1 MSLSIKSKIATGIG
15 ILFALLLTMSI
26 MSIVFINLLSTKT
39 ENLLT
44 ANYNTI
50 QYCSEMSDAID
61 EIDANP
67 AALGRFEKN
76 LTAQEANITEAG
88 ENAATQ
94 ELRSYFEQVKNGS
107 RDSTLLHKI
116 NKEIYTIYRLNQQ
129 ALEQKNANALLTAG
143 NARLWLT
150 LLTTIL
156 ILISF
161 TLVVN
166 FPGYIA
172 NPIRLLTEGIKE
184 IAQKNYE
191 KRIYID
197 NKDEF
202 GEMASAFNLMA
213 QKLYEY
219 EHSNISKIMFEKKRV
234 DTIINQMEDAVA
246 GVDAENKIL
255 FINHKAEELFNLKE
269 AEIVG
274 KYAPDIALRNDLLR
288 TVLQKDVKRQP
299 LKIIVDKKE
308 SYFSVDYRMVYNE
321 GISIGEVLT
330 LKDITS
336 FKELDISK
344 TNLLATIS
352 HELKTPISSIKMS
365 ATLMDDNR
373 IGNLNTEQ
381 KDLIKNIDEDA
392 NRLLRITGE
401 LLNMTQLESGNIQL
415 KLQKVAP
422 NVIVTDSVNAI
433 QLQSEQKNLQIKIE
447 CLDDLPQVL
456 ADADKT
462 SWVLINLLT
471 NAIKYSS
478 DHGKVLIKVVAQA
491 NMVEFSVRDF
501 GRGIEGKYLS
511 SIFDRYFKV
520 PGGIEKS
527 STGLGLAISKEF
539 IEAQAGKIWV
549 DSEPGKGSIFSFS
562 LPTEKVG
569 R

>member
-1 MSLSIKSKIATGIG
+1 MSMSIKSKIAIGIG
-15 ILFALLLTMSI
+15 ILFSLLLTLSI
-26 MSIVFINLLSTKT
+26 IAIIFINLLSSKT

-50 QYCSEMSDAID
+50 RYCTEMSDAID

-67 AALGRFEKN
+67 DAISRFEKN
-76 LTAQEANITEAG
+76 LEAQEANITERG

-94 ELRSYFEQVKNGS
+94 QLRSYFDMVKAGN
-107 RDSTLLHKI
+107 RDPALFHKI
-116 NKEIYTIYRLNQQ
+116 NKQIYNIYSLNQQ
-129 ALEQKNANALLTAG
+129 ALERKNTSALETAS
-143 NARLWLT
+143 NARVWLT
-150 LLTTIL
+150 ILTTIL
-156 ILISF
+156 ILISL

-172 NPIRLLTEGIKE
+172 NPIRMLTEGIKE

-213 QKLYEY
+213 KKLYEY
-219 EHSNISKIMFEKKRV
+219 EHSNLSKLMFEKKRV
-234 DTIINQMEDAVA
+234 ETIINQMEDAVT
-246 GVDAENKIL
+246 GVDASNKIL

-269 AEIVG
+269 AEITG

-288 TVLQKDVKRQP
+288 TVLQKDTKRQP
-299 LKIIVDKKE
+299 LKIIIDKKE
-308 SYFSVDYRMVYNE
+308 CYFSVDYRTVYND
-321 GISIGEVLT
+321 GVNIGEVLT

-365 ATLMDDNR
+365 AKLIDDTR
-373 IGNLNTEQ
+373 IGDLNGEQ
-381 KDLIKNIDEDA
+381 KDLIKNINEDA
-392 NRLLRITGE
+392 DRLLRITGE

-415 KLQKVAP
+415 KLQRVSPKD
-422 NVIVTDSVNAI
+422 IITDAVQAVQV
-433 QLQSEQKNLQIKIE
+433 QLEQKNLRLKTDCPE
-447 CLDDLPQVL
+447 NLPMVF
-456 ADADKT
+456 ADQDKT

-471 NAIKYSS
+471 NAIKYSPEGS
-478 DHGKVLIKVVAQA
+478 DVTIKVTQA
-491 NMVEFSVRDF
+491 ANTVSFSVRDN
-501 GRGIEGKYLS
+501 GRGIDEKYLS
-511 SIFDRYFKV
+511 RIFDRYFQV

-539 IEAQAGKIWV
+539 IEAQGGKIEV
-549 DSEPGKGSIFSFS
+549 NSEIGKGSVFIFL
-562 LPTEKVG
+562 LPAAKNAG
-569 R
+569 

>member
-1 MSLSIKSKIATGIG
+1 MSISIKSKIAIGIG
-15 ILFALLLTMSI
+15 ILFSLLLTMSI
-26 MSIVFINLLSTKT
+26 MAIIFINLLSSKT

-50 QYCSEMSDAID
+50 RYCTEMSDAID

-67 AALGRFEKN
+67 DAISRFEKN
-76 LTAQEANITEAG
+76 LEAQEANITERG

-94 ELRSYFEQVKNGS
+94 QLRSYFDQVKAGN
-107 RDSTLLHKI
+107 RDAALFHKI
-116 NKEIYTIYRLNQQ
+116 NKQIYNIYSLNQQ
-129 ALEQKNANALLTAG
+129 ALERKNTSALETAS
-143 NARLWLT
+143 NARVWLT
-150 LLTTIL
+150 VLTTIL
-156 ILISF
+156 ILISL

-172 NPIRLLTEGIKE
+172 NPIRMLTEGIKE

-213 QKLYEY
+213 KKLYEY
-219 EHSNISKIMFEKKRV
+219 EHSNLSKLMFEKKRV
-234 DTIINQMEDAVA
+234 ETIINQMEDAVT
-246 GVDAENKIL
+246 GVDASNKIL

-269 AEIVG
+269 AEITG

-288 TVLQKDVKRQP
+288 TVLQKDTRKQP
-299 LKIIVDKKE
+299 LKIIIDKKE
-308 SYFSVDYRMVYNE
+308 CYFSVDYRMVYND
-321 GISIGEVLT
+321 GVNIGEVLT

-365 ATLMDDNR
+365 AKLIDDTR
-373 IGNLNTEQ
+373 IGDLNGEQ
-381 KDLIKNIDEDA
+381 KDLIKNINEDA
-392 NRLLRITGE
+392 DRLLRITGE

-415 KLQKVAP
+415 KLQRVSPKDIIMDAVQA
-422 NVIVTDSVNAI
+422 VQV
-433 QLQSEQKNLQIKIE
+433 QLEQKNLRLKTDCPE
-447 CLDDLPQVL
+447 NLPMVF
-456 ADADKT
+456 ADQDKT

-471 NAIKYSS
+471 NAIKYSPEGS
-478 DHGKVLIKVVAQA
+478 DVTIKVTHAA
-491 NMVEFSVRDF
+491 NTVSFSVRDN
-501 GRGIEGKYLS
+501 GRGIDEKYLS
-511 SIFDRYFKV
+511 RIFDRYFKV

-539 IEAQAGKIWV
+539 IEAQGGKIEV
-549 DSEPGKGSIFSFS
+549 NSEIGKGSVFIFS
-562 LPTEKVG
+562 LPAAKNAG
-569 R
+569 